1 MEKERSI
8 DKLAR
13 YIMYAA
19 VAAIVV
25 ALCCI
30 FKKTLIY
37 IIVAVVVS
45 FVGRPIKELLEKVR
59 IRGRSAPA
67 WTLTLLTIVILI
79 ALLLTLIMVVIP
91 VFASVIETVYS
102 NIHSISFSSD
112 TLTRPV
118 QTLNN
123 WIIAHF
129 PHAGEDFRIETTLM
143 DAIRKWFDF
152 SSIPSFLSSMAGTI
166 ASIGV
171 GIFCVI
177 FISFFFIKDPQLFRK
192 IIGALVP
199 DRLEK
204 EAIDAIGEIEN
215 LLTRYFAGIVLE
227 VCGVTLINF
236 LGLALL
242 ARIGWGPALGI
253 AFMIGLLNTIPYVGP
268 WIGGAIGLCLSLA
281 LKTTALLA
289 AGVTSFNFI
298 GFAVTVCAIFIVTQW
313 ADNFFYQPLIY
324 STSIK
329 AYPLEI
335 FLVLIM
341 AGAVGGILGMLVAI
355 PSYTVLRVI
364 AMRFLPNVKAIRRL
378 AGKDRES

>member
-1 MEKERSI
+1 M
-8 DKLAR
+8 AR

-19 VAAIVV
+19 VIAIVV
-25 ALCCI
+25 ALCCV
-30 FKKTLIY
+30 FKKTLTY

-45 FVGRPIKELLEKVR
+45 FVGRPIKELLER
-59 IRGRSAPA
+59 IEIRGKSAPA
-67 WTLTLLTIVILI
+67 WILTMLTIVIII
-79 ALLLTLIMVVIP
+79 AFLLTLITIVIP
-91 VFASVIETVYS
+91 VFASVIESVYS

-112 TLTRPV
+112 TLTQPI
-118 QTLNN
+118 QSLND
-123 WIIAHF
+123 WIVTKF
-129 PHAGEDFRIETTLM
+129 PRVGEDFRVETALM

-152 SSIPSFLSSMAGTI
+152 SSISSFLGSMAGTI

-204 EAIDAIGEIEN
+204 TAIDAIGEIEN

-242 ARIGWGPALGI
+242 AKIGWGPALGI

-281 LKTTALLA
+281 LKTSALLA
-289 AGVTSFNFI
+289 AGVTSFNFL
-298 GFAVTVCAIFIVTQW
+298 GFALTVCAVFVVTQW

-355 PSYTVLRVI
+355 PSYTVVRVI

-378 AGKDRES
+378 AGNKE